1 MPPTKRLLAAL
12 AAASLLLA
20 CGDDDGDDVGAGAST
35 TEADVPD
42 TTADTTGATQPA
54 GDCPATTTIDGITV
68 EGEVGEAATI
78 TIAEGFE
85 APSELLVQDLVE
97 GDGGEVAPGSTVS
110 VHYAGVLLDGTEFD
124 ASFGAAPATFPLD
137 GVIEGWT
144 EGIPC
149 TKVGGRRLLVIP
161 SELAYGSQGAGGG
174 LIPPDAPLVFVV
186 DVLAAS

>member
-1 MPPTKRLLAAL
+1 VPPTKQLLAVL
-12 AAASLLLA
+12 AAASLLVA
-20 CGDDDGDDVGAGAST
+20 CGDDGGDDVGAGAST

-78 TIAEGFE
+78 TIAEGFA
-85 APSELLVQDLVE
+85 APAELLVQDLAD
-97 GDGGEVAPGSTVS
+97 GDGEQVPAGATVT

-124 ASFGAAPATFPLD
+124 ASFGAAPATFPLS

-149 TKVGGRRLLVIP
+149 AEVGGRRLLVIP
-161 SELAYGSQGAGGG
+161 AELAYGSQGAGGG

-186 DVLAAS
+186 DVLAAA